1 MNERVCPA
9 DLCRERLVMPCYDE
23 TMATRDMNSGT
34 LIRPHGSLLMELHEC
49 GYSGAT
55 LELIAGPRLVL
66 GPGTAAP
73 DLMLVMLADGY
84 IRSIPG
90 RRLRGDWYAVKETS
104 DAR

>member
-1 MNERVCPA
+1 
-9 DLCRERLVMPCYDE
+9 MPWYVE
-23 TMATRDMNSGT
+23 IMATNDMNLGT

-84 IRSIPG
+84 ITVADG
-90 RRLRGDWYAVKETS
+90 RRLRGDWYAVKETC
-104 DAR
+104 DLR